1 MYFFS
6 LQASYQN
13 HKMELFFANVNYR
26 FQCFFNTDY
35 NFINAVDSDTVT
47 LHLLPGF
54 FFTFPTDGNLF
65 TRKSITNY
73 DIENTS
79 FGKFKEKYNLN
90 GLQTSFLITGG
101 IQSMQSFD
109 PISSEFL
116 DTTDD
121 LEDTSIIA
129 ICNKSSSKS
138 VNLKINFN
146 NLAPRRIMNLRSYV
160 FGMGYSKQINSKP
173 FSFKNETFVLP
184 RPVSQ
189 SCHDTNKK
197 MVVQCLKYLLKYIS
211 SSELIK
217 KMGLRTSSIYKT
229 EDQFTEEK
237 IEQPSDFDLHS
248 YEYFDE
254 DLLAGRITDMDIQ
267 NIFSEMITNGE
278 YLKKSNIQKIVEE
291 DQKWLKSHNPRQ
303 GIILT
308 DNKCSIIYKEPP
320 HIPLKNFTPK
330 NIFHFLSLTVKV
342 PESCEFLINYKN
354 NDLVQCEQVNHLT
367 YVVKEIPTLFKNGV
381 ISVEPFTEVLRNT
394 TIQYPL
400 FLKIQNNV
408 IRKNFFTNNTNLSVL
423 AVIQKTYNGVLSP
436 SETHSLIFNR
446 NLNQFLFFEIV
457 DNSGKRVY
465 INPNSYF
472 SVQISIV

>member
-1 MYFFS
+1 
-6 LQASYQN
+6 
-13 HKMELFFANVNYR
+13 MELFFANVNYR

-35 NFINAVDSDTVT
+35 NFINAVDDETVT

-54 FFTFPTDGNLF
+54 FFTFPTDENLF

-73 DIENTS
+73 HIEKTS
-79 FGKFKEKYNLN
+79 FGKFRDKYNLN
-90 GLQTSFLITGG
+90 GLETSFLITGG
-101 IQSMQSFD
+101 IQSMQSFY
-109 PISSEFL
+109 PLSSEFL
-116 DTTDD
+116 DCEID
-121 LEDTSIIA
+121 LESTSIIA
-129 ICNKSSSKS
+129 ICNKSSTKS
-138 VNLKINFN
+138 VTLKMNFN
-146 NLAPRRIMNLRSYV
+146 HLAQRRIMNLRSYV
-160 FGMGYSKQINSKP
+160 FGMGYSKQINAKP

-189 SCHDTNKK
+189 SCYETNKK

-217 KMGLRTSSIYKT
+217 KMGLRRSVIYKT
-229 EDQFTEEK
+229 EDQFSTQS
-237 IEQPSDFDLHS
+237 IDQPSNFDLHS

-254 DLLAGRITDMDIQ
+254 DLAAGRVTEDDIQ
-267 NIFSEMITNGE
+267 TIFSEMITNGE
-278 YLKKSNIQKIVEE
+278 YLKKSNIKKIVEE
-291 DQKWLKSHNPRQ
+291 DEKWLKSHNPRQ

-308 DNKCSIIYKEPP
+308 DNKCSIVYKDPP

-330 NIFHFLSLTVKV
+330 NIFHFLSLKVKV

-354 NDLVQCEQVNHLT
+354 NDLVQCEQIKHLT
-367 YVVKEIPTLFKNGV
+367 YVVKEIPIIFKNGM
-381 ISVEPFTEVLRNT
+381 ITLEPFTEVLRNE

-400 FLKIQNNV
+400 FLKVQNNV
-408 IRKNFFTNNTNLSVL
+408 IRKNFFTNNNNISVL
-423 AVIQKTYNGVLSP
+423 AVIQRTANGILSP

-465 INPNSYF
+465 INPKSYF
-472 SVQISIV
+472 SVLITIV